1 MFFVS
6 NLPIQI
12 NLKIHLTLYEQR
24 IVWFWVCITMWWC
37 EKCSLKR
44 LLCLHT
50 STDTVLDPLEKTQHL
65 HHMEDSM
72 WWSGGL
78 EKMFLFYILISTAVS
93 DVPRCVDN
101 NVGEKPFCFPAD
113 YNKVSATNYKSI
125 IFSSNFSTRK
135 VYVIFSICMGMGL
148 LNKILKN

>member
-1 MFFVS
+1 M
-6 NLPIQI
+6 

-50 STDTVLDPLEKTQHL
+50 STDTVIDPLEKTQHL

-72 WWSGGL
+72 LSWWSGGL
-78 EKMFLFYILISTAVS
+78 EKMSLFYILISTAVS

-125 IFSSNFSTRK
+125 SFLKLFHKKS
-135 VYVIFSICMGMGL
+135 VCYFSIGMGIYRSL
-148 LNKILKN
+148 SNKILKKLKAKMA